1 MILVSFAAL
10 GQNRSCVNIMR
21 KILFAFPAIF
31 CAAVAYGTEANSD
44 AVFVFLRPE
53 TSSFW
58 NTAMN
63 STISIPIEYPEGAT
77 KATLEVAGPGYS
89 KTYSDLPAGYFEL
102 SLPPAVSERTENVYC
117 LTLSFDDGT
126 MRTARLGLV
135 QGVSSGTEGMT
146 RCKPSDSASSWSKVK
161 YRAVLPVP
169 YGMKTVKI
177 AVNGTDFEEK
187 DTGLGGAQGWFAL
200 DPVARGDRVS
210 VSGSA
215 NGIQYDATLF
225 GWGDGF
231 FFHVR

>member
-1 MILVSFAAL
+1 MAD
-10 GQNRSCVNIMR
+10 IMR
-21 KILFAFPAIF
+21 KNLIALIAVSAIL
-31 CAAVAYGTEANSD
+31 CAAVAYGTEASSD
-44 AVFVFLRPE
+44 PVSDPVFVFLRPE

-58 NTAMN
+58 NTATN
-63 STISIPIEYPEGAT
+63 STISVPVEYPKGAT
-77 KATLEVAGPGYS
+77 KASLEVTGPGYS
-89 KTYSDLPAGYFEL
+89 KTYHNLPEGNFEL
-102 SLPPAVSERTENVYC
+102 SFPPAVSERTENVYA
-117 LTLSFDDGT
+117 LALSFDDGT
-126 MRTARLGLV
+126 VRTAKLGLV
-135 QGVSSGTEGMT
+135 QGHSSGSGGNA
-146 RCKPSDSASSWSKVK
+146 RCILSGSAFSWNKVK

-177 AVNGTDFEEK
+177 TVDGKETVDA

-215 NGIQYDATLF
+215 NGIRYDAFLL

>member
-1 MILVSFAAL
+1 
-10 GQNRSCVNIMR
+10 MR
-21 KILFAFPAIF
+21 KNLIAFLAILS
-31 CAAVAYGTEANSD
+31 AVTAYGSEAKSNT
-44 AVFVFLRPE
+44 VFVFLRPE

-58 NTAMN
+58 NTATN
-63 STISIPIEYPEGAT
+63 SMVSIPVEYPEGAT
-77 KATLEVAGPGYS
+77 TATLEVAGPGYS
-89 KTYSDLPAGYFEL
+89 KTYHNLPEGDFEL
-102 SLPPAVSERTENVYC
+102 SFPPAVSERTENVYA
-117 LTLSFDDGT
+117 LALSFDDGT
-126 MRTARLGLV
+126 VRTAKLGLV
-135 QGVSSGTEGMT
+135 QGHSSGSGGNA
-146 RCKPSDSASSWSKVK
+146 RCILSGSAFSWNKVK

-177 AVNGTDFEEK
+177 AVDGKEAVDA

-215 NGIQYDATLF
+215 NGILYDAFLL